1 MDLEKLAR
9 DIKELLKVGELNYE
23 GPCSGVVQEQA
34 NKAAKDAEKAVSVV
48 PAVQSLDILEKVVV
62 IAVTNESDVEL
73 EILKQFTKVPAS
85 RGGSLCQS
93 SLRVNLAGLSAE
105 NHPRQSQRNLW
116 VRHTTWK
123 VVQGQIISRVQK
135 GKVVNQVAGAK
146 EAVDMMINKLSLYKK
161 FRQVQMDMEK
171 AAEVV
176 DSVDKQEIKKFEE
189 YLSLF
194 CSSSTRRD
202 PGLYHAVSTAGCG
215 THEEPCNGCLTVPV
229 D

>member
-1 MDLEKLAR
+1 ME
-9 DIKELLKVGELNYE
+9 EMVVKVETDKSDE
-23 GPCSGVVQEQA
+23 VQEIM
-34 NKAAKDAEKAVSVV
+34 N
-48 PAVQSLDILEKVVV
+48 QSTKMS
-62 IAVTNESDVEL
+62 ASGKSPSESNL
-73 EILKQFTKVPAS
+73 W
-85 RGGSLCQS
+85 
-93 SLRVNLAGLSAE
+93 VNLAGLSAE

-202 PGLYHAVSTAGCG
+202 PGMYHAVTAVLGLEHIVSHAMGSHLFLWVSSYTWSC
-215 THEEPCNGCLTVPV
+215 TSQLPART
-229 D
+229 